1 MEDSWVYWKGVKLAA
16 RFVLG
21 VIINQL
27 IVVKFYNK
35 ENTRLGFCAFTVTP
49 LKIKMRTSRCR
60 KPRIREMKE
69 DEYSK
74 SFAKHQV
81 CTIIYRLCM
90 KTPCWC
96 LFELLWG
103 AQIWPPQ
110 TNRNICFWVL
120 LMREL
125 PGAGG
130 GGSILPYKGLMGTC
144 GHPGY
149 VFRDFC
155 LKQVLDFIIFC
166 LNQGIDF
173 INFCLKQD
181 IFSGTINSLRVCP
194 TN

>member
-1 MEDSWVYWKGVKLAA
+1 MEKSKVFKMEDSWVYWKGVKLAA

-35 ENTRLGFCAFTVTP
+35 ENTRLGFCAFTFTP

-130 GGSILPYKGLMGTC
+130 GGVY
-144 GHPGY
+144 
-149 VFRDFC
+149 
-155 LKQVLDFIIFC
+155 
-166 LNQGIDF
+166 
-173 INFCLKQD
+173 
-181 IFSGTINSLRVCP
+181 SLIRA
-194 TN
+194 

>member
-1 MEDSWVYWKGVKLAA
+1 MEKSKVFKMEDSWVYWKGVKLAA

-49 LKIKMRTSRCR
+49 LKMKMRTSRCR

-110 TNRNICFWVL
+110 TNLAEIWPNLPSDSYSKKPCLYFFVFL
-120 LMREL
+120 LL
-125 PGAGG
+125 
-130 GGSILPYKGLMGTC
+130 
-144 GHPGY
+144 
-149 VFRDFC
+149 F
-155 LKQVLDFIIFC
+155 LKQLC
-166 LNQGIDF
+166 
-173 INFCLKQD
+173 
-181 IFSGTINSLRVCP
+181 
-194 TN
+194 

>member
-35 ENTRLGFCAFTVTP
+35 ENTRLGFCAFTFTP

-110 TNRNICFWVL
+110 TNRNICFWVFL
-120 LMREL
+120 LKRKFV
-125 PGAGG
+125 AWKTH
-130 GGSILPYKGLMGTC
+130 KGLKW
-144 GHPGY
+144 Y
-149 VFRDFC
+149 LFWDKEC
-155 LKQVLDFIIFC
+155 LDSKISQ
-166 LNQGIDF
+166 NW
-173 INFCLKQD
+173 
-181 IFSGTINSLRVCP
+181 
-194 TN
+194 